1 MLLMYGNCAL
11 LRGDGCHTW
20 ACTYSVMAFMF
31 LAAVWHLFGFG
42 STVAENGWAKALR
55 DYWPIV
61 VLVGGA
67 LLVVLTHDLGIW

>member
-1 MLLMYGNCAL
+1 
-11 LRGDGCHTW
+11 
-20 ACTYSVMAFMF
+20 MAFMF

>member
-1 MLLMYGNCAL
+1 MLLTYGTCAL
-11 LRGDGCHTW
+11 LRGSRCDTW
-20 ACTYSVMAFMF
+20 SCTYSVMAFMF
-31 LAAVWHLFGFG
+31 LMVVWHLFGFG
-42 STVAENGWAKALR
+42 TTVAEEGWPKALR